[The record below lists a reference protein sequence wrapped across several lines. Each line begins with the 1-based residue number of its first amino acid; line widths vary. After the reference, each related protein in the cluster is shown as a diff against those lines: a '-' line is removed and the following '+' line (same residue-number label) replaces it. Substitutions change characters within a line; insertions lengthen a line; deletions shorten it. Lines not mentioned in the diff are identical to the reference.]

1 MTDVA
6 YIGDDINDFEA
17 LSSVGLAA
25 CPNNA
30 THKIKNMEQICLIEK
45 SGGNGAVREFIEKI
59 LNDYN
64 SLPNKKKN

>member
-1 MTDVA
+1 MA

-17 LSSVGLAA
+17 LSAVGLAA

-30 THKIKNMEQICLIEK
+30 TQKIKNMEQIHLIEK

-59 LNDYN
+59 LNDKN
-64 SLPNKKKN
+64 TLPNKKYN